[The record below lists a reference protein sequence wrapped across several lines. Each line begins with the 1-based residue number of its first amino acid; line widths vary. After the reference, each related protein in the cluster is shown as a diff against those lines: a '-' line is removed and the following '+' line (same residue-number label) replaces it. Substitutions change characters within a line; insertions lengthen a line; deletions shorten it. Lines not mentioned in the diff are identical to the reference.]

1 MAIQPVGDYD
11 NVSKAEAANR
21 LRSGKVSVEEKAYYV
36 AKFGEDFVK
45 QAMSV
50 DSTKYE
56 ISDEDFNDAKD
67 IGKENAKSSTGHDGK
82 SGSTINAVGDA
93 LGGAAAATGG
103 AMVSLSSSGGALG
116 NLTWNVTGATT
127 MNGTWQ
133 KQQKVMGARATV
145 ILAAAL
151 AAKYWIQKPNK
162 DQREAAKHLMDNE
175 FPEGQNNL
183 SQTQEDLQA
192 ASEEIL
198 ELTEEAEDKNE
209 EANRT
214 IEEKK
219 TLFDFYKQ
227 QYEALK
233 AKKEAGER
241 LTPDEKALMR
251 SLAPQM
257 ETAGTEINDI
267 SETTSNEVGE
277 LNDKIGE
284 YQDSFD
290 ESAENIAEV
299 QGVTDFAEG
308 FDETSRTLMYVEGA
322 GQGLNA
328 TGAALAAAQLTIGG
342 PWNWAFAAIGYAAAA
357 SSTAAMGQQMSW
369 ANEMSQ
375 EIDVR
380 RNLQELGTQTTE
392 MYDEELDNYAGNIEV
407 VEDLELEIPE
417 DIQAPTTVEAD
428 TADPQTPSDKADGSG
443 QNPVKTR
450 SAGPQ
455 ANGSNPSEDDNDD
468 KKKPKELQ

>member
-21 LRSGKVSVEEKAYYV
+21 LRSGNVSVEEKAYYV
-36 AKFGEDFVK
+36 AKFGDDFVK

-56 ISDEDFNDAKD
+56 ISDEDFNDAKSD
-67 IGKENAKSSTGHDGK
+67 GKQNAKDGTGYDGGK
-82 SGSTINAVGDA
+82 TYGAVVDAGLAAGSTLGAASFEVAGHLTRKVI
-93 LGGAAAATGG
+93 GGAAGKAVDGLSKAKNGAAKNKNLG
-103 AMVSLSSSGGALG
+103 AH
-116 NLTWNVTGATT
+116 
-127 MNGTWQ
+127 
-133 KQQKVMGARATV
+133 ATV

-151 AAKYWIQKPNK
+151 AAKYWLQKPNK
-162 DQREAAKHLMDNE
+162 DQHEAALHLQKNE
-175 FPEGQNNL
+175 FVEGQNSL

-192 ASEEIL
+192 ASEEVL

-209 EANRT
+209 EANQT

-219 TLFDFYKQ
+219 TMFDFYKQ

-308 FDETSRTLMYVEGA
+308 FDENTRTMMYVEGA
-322 GQGLNA
+322 AQGLNSISA
-328 TGAALAAAQLTIGG
+328 FAAAAKLTVSGW
-342 PWNWAFAAIGYAAAA
+342 WNWAFAAIGYAAGTSSAAA
-357 SSTAAMGQQMSW
+357 SGQQLLWAKEMSGEID
-369 ANEMSQ
+369 ARQNLQDLGDTTNEMY
-375 EIDVR
+375 E
-380 RNLQELGTQTTE
+380 
-392 MYDEELDNYAGNIEV
+392 EELDNYAGSIEV
-407 VEDLELEIPE
+407 VEDLELEVPE
-417 DIQAPTTVEAD
+417 DIEAPTTVASD
-428 TADPQTPSDKADGSG
+428 TADTQTI
-443 QNPVKTR
+443 
-450 SAGPQ
+450 
-455 ANGSNPSEDDNDD
+455 EDDKDED
-468 KKKPKELQ
+468 KKKPKEQK